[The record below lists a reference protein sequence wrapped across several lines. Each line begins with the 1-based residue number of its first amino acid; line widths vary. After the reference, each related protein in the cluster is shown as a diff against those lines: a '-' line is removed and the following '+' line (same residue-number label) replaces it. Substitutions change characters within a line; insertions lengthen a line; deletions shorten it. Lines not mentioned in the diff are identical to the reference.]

1 VKRREL
7 ITLVGGLAFSWPL
20 AVRAQQAAVP
30 VIGYLSARSPDAE
43 ESMRTPILAALE
55 EAGFV
60 VGRAR
65 GAPAAVGRRFGSS
78 AADAV
83 RVDEECDQARI
94 RHDFAQETKA
104 FWAQFSS
111 ETAHATPET

>member
-1 VKRREL
+1 MALVLAAASDTLASAQIGGGRVKRREL
-7 ITLVGGLAFSWPL
+7 ITLLGGVAFSLPR

-30 VIGYLSARSPDAE
+30 VIGYMSGRSPDAE

-83 RVDEECDQARI
+83 RVDEECDQAR
-94 RHDFAQETKA
+94 
-104 FWAQFSS
+104 FS
-111 ETAHATPET
+111 A